1 MYLIKRTALMIAVL
15 SLSLVGCG
23 NNTDNPNTD
32 PQASEITSTSS
43 LSYTGKSDGADIS
56 IIIADNYLN
65 KVLKGNPYG
74 TDAAVTPCD
83 ATFDKADVKIQGLSY
98 YGGNSIDITCDKQH
112 PDNEFTLLPMGSD
125 PNGAFGYYTLCANS
139 AYYFI
144 EFPITSFPP
153 ILIAQSE
160 HHEITNLLLSGSK
173 VFNCDGSDGNEY
185 EVTFYSTYKP
195 SSLAIEADF
204 NTRTNVFTGVVGVN
218 LKNDNDNEIQLFFE

>member
-1 MYLIKRTALMIAVL
+1 MYLIKRTDFLISIL
-15 SLSLVGCG
+15 SLSFVGCG
-23 NNTDNPNTD
+23 NNTEDPNTD

-43 LSYTGKSDGADIS
+43 LSYTGKSDAADIS

-74 TDAAVTPCD
+74 ADPVVAPCD

-98 YGGNSIDITCDKQH
+98 YGNSIDITCDKQNS
-112 PDNEFTLLPMGSD
+112 DNEFTLLPMGSN
-125 PNGAFGYYTLCANS
+125 PNGDFGYYTLCANG

-144 EFPITSFPP
+144 EFPVVFP
-153 ILIAQSE
+153 IVLTAQSE
-160 HHEITNLLLSGSK
+160 HHEITNLLLSGNK
-173 VFNCDGSDGNEY
+173 VFDCDGSDGNEY
-185 EVTFYSTYKP
+185 EVTFYSNYKP
-195 SSLAIEADF
+195 GSLAIEADF